1 MIVFY
6 IALCDLS
13 TIKGKV
19 VDHTIDEVGWTSLLY
34 NTLIECLLKI

>member
-6 IALCDLS
+6 IVLS

-19 VDHTIDEVGWTSLLY
+19 VDHKIDEVGWTSLLY
-34 NTLIECLLKI
+34 NTLRTDE